1 MYLKGKTEVKEK
13 NKLKSNKLK
22 LMLKTIFTA
31 VILILILI
39 LVQINAL
46 AFTITGD
53 DITYIKEGEKK
64 EIKFTAPKG
73 YYLQISEVKS
83 ENDNVEIVSKKT
95 NKDNPKE
102 VTLEIL
108 GKKEGLSEVVMKML
122 YADTTTI
129 EDKVN
134 SKIRYLSVVIQTKN
148 EDSNKNTNQTSIEN
162 NENKSKENEEVVKQ
176 GNILDEGQSREIKQD
191 IAKTDNDKTN
201 QNDGNNKESK
211 ENNDNNNDKKE
222 IVDDFKKETKKI
234 NDKIKYIV
242 LTIIFLIIIIGSILL
257 KKKLKFINKKEKIKE
272 QKKDKNKGIIEKNN
286 NKINIKNKDKK

>member
-1 MYLKGKTEVKEK
+1 MYLKGKTEIKEK
-13 NKLKSNKLK
+13 NKLKSNILK
-22 LMLKTIFTA
+22 LMLKTISIS

-39 LVQINAL
+39 QINAL

-148 EDSNKNTNQTSIEN
+148 ENQNKNANQTSTEN
-162 NENKSKENEEVVKQ
+162 NENKNKENEEVVKQ
-176 GNILDEGQSREIKQD
+176 GNILDERQSKEIKQD
-191 IAKTDNDKTN
+191 IAKTDNDKN
-201 QNDGNNKESK
+201 NKNDENNKESK
-211 ENNDNNNDKKE
+211 ENNNNNDKKE
-222 IVDDFKKETKKI
+222 IEDNLKKETKKI
-234 NDKIKYIV
+234 NDNIKYIV
-242 LTIIFLIIIIGSILL
+242 LTITFLIIIIGSVLL
-257 KKKLKFINKKEKIKE
+257 KKKLNFINKKEKIKD
-272 QKKDKNKGIIEKNN
+272 QKKDKKEKIEKNK

>member
-31 VILILILI
+31 VILTLILI
-39 LVQINAL
+39 QINAL

-134 SKIRYLSVVIQTKN
+134 SKIRYLSVVIQTKDEN
-148 EDSNKNTNQTSIEN
+148 QNKNTNQTTTEN
-162 NENKSKENEEVVKQ
+162 NENKSREKEEVVKQ

-191 IAKTDNDKTN
+191 ITKTENDKNN
-201 QNDGNNKESK
+201 QNDEKNQESK
-211 ENNDNNNDKKE
+211 ENYDNNNDKKE
-222 IVDDFKKETKKI
+222 ISDNLKKETKKI

-257 KKKLKFINKKEKIKE
+257 KKKFNLINKKEKIKDK
-272 QKKDKNKGIIEKNN
+272 KKDKNR
-286 NKINIKNKDKK
+286 

>member
-1 MYLKGKTEVKEK
+1 MYLKGKTEIKEK
-13 NKLKSNKLK
+13 NKLKSNILK
-22 LMLKTIFTA
+22 LMLKTISIS

-39 LVQINAL
+39 QINAL

-134 SKIRYLSVVIQTKN
+134 SKIRYLSVVIQTKKEN
-148 EDSNKNTNQTSIEN
+148 QNKNANQTSTEN
-162 NENKSKENEEVVKQ
+162 NENKNKENEEVVKQ
-176 GNILDEGQSREIKQD
+176 GNILDERQSKEIKQD
-191 IAKTDNDKTN
+191 IAKTDNDKN
-201 QNDGNNKESK
+201 NKNDENNKESK
-211 ENNDNNNDKKE
+211 ENNNNNDKKE
-222 IVDDFKKETKKI
+222 IEDNLKKETKKI
-234 NDKIKYIV
+234 NDNIKYIV
-242 LTIIFLIIIIGSILL
+242 LTITFLIIIIGSVLL
-257 KKKLKFINKKEKIKE
+257 KKKLNFINKKEKIKD
-272 QKKDKNKGIIEKNN
+272 QKKDKKEKIEKNK

>member
-31 VILILILI
+31 VILTLILI
-39 LVQINAL
+39 QINAL

-201 QNDGNNKESK
+201 QNDEKNKEFK
-211 ENNDNNNDKKE
+211 ENYDNNNDKKE
-222 IVDDFKKETKKI
+222 ISDNLKKETKKI
-234 NDKIKYIV
+234 NDNIKYIV

-257 KKKLKFINKKEKIKE
+257 KKKLNFINKKEKIK
-272 QKKDKNKGIIEKNN
+272 DKNKGKIDKNN

>member
-31 VILILILI
+31 VILTLI

-102 VTLEIL
+102 VILEIL

-257 KKKLKFINKKEKIKE
+257 KKKLNFINKKEKIKDK
-272 QKKDKNKGIIEKNN
+272 KKDKNKGKIDKNN

>member
-1 MYLKGKTEVKEK
+1 MYLKGKIEVKEK

-31 VILILILI
+31 VILTLILI
-39 LVQINAL
+39 QINAL

-148 EDSNKNTNQTSIEN
+148 ENPNKNTNQTTT
-162 NENKSKENEEVVKQ
+162 ENKSKENEEVVKQ
-176 GNILDEGQSREIKQD
+176 GNILDERQSREIKQD
-191 IAKTDNDKTN
+191 ITKTDNDKNN
-201 QNDGNNKESK
+201 QNNGNNKETK

-222 IVDDFKKETKKI
+222 IVDNLKKETKKI
-234 NDKIKYIV
+234 NDNIKYIV

-257 KKKLKFINKKEKIKE
+257 KKKLNFINKKEKIKDK
-272 QKKDKNKGIIEKNN
+272 KKDKNKGKIKENN
-286 NKINIKNKDKK
+286 NKISIKNKEKK

>member
-22 LMLKTIFTA
+22 LMLKTIFIA
-31 VILILILI
+31 VILILI

-46 AFTITGD
+46 AFTISGD

-102 VTLEIL
+102 VILEIL

-148 EDSNKNTNQTSIEN
+148 EDSNKNTNQTSTEN

-176 GNILDEGQSREIKQD
+176 GNILDERQSREIKQD
-191 IAKTDNDKTN
+191 ITKTENDKNN
-201 QNDGNNKESK
+201 QNNGNNKESK
-211 ENNDNNNDKKE
+211 ENYDNNNDKKE
-222 IVDDFKKETKKI
+222 IEDNFKKETKKI

-257 KKKLKFINKKEKIKE
+257 KKKLNFINKKEKIKDK
-272 QKKDKNKGIIEKNN
+272 KKDKNKGKIDKNN

>member
-1 MYLKGKTEVKEK
+1 MYLKRKTEVKEK

-31 VILILILI
+31 VILTLI

-102 VTLEIL
+102 VILEIL

-148 EDSNKNTNQTSIEN
+148 ENQNKNTNQTTT
-162 NENKSKENEEVVKQ
+162 ENKSKENEEVVKQ
-176 GNILDEGQSREIKQD
+176 GNILDERQSREIKQD
-191 IAKTDNDKTN
+191 ITKTENDK
-201 QNDGNNKESK
+201 NNKNYKESK

-222 IVDDFKKETKKI
+222 IEDNFKKETKKI

-242 LTIIFLIIIIGSILL
+242 LTIIFLIIIIGSVLL
-257 KKKLKFINKKEKIKE
+257 KKKFNLINKKNKRQKE
-272 QKKDKNKGIIEKNN
+272 R
-286 NKINIKNKDKK
+286 

>member
-31 VILILILI
+31 VILTLILI
-39 LVQINAL
+39 QINAL

-102 VTLEIL
+102 VILEIL

-148 EDSNKNTNQTSIEN
+148 EDSNKNTNQTSTEN
-162 NENKSKENEEVVKQ
+162 NENKSREKEEVVKQ
-176 GNILDEGQSREIKQD
+176 GNILDERQSREIKQD

-201 QNDGNNKESK
+201 QNDEKNQESK
-211 ENNDNNNDKKE
+211 GNDNNNDKKE
-222 IVDDFKKETKKI
+222 IEDNFKKETKKI

-257 KKKLKFINKKEKIKE
+257 KKKFNLINKKNKRQKE
-272 QKKDKNKGIIEKNN
+272 R
-286 NKINIKNKDKK
+286 

>member
-31 VILILILI
+31 VILTLILI
-39 LVQINAL
+39 QINAL

-257 KKKLKFINKKEKIKE
+257 KKKLNFINKKEKIKDK
-272 QKKDKNKGIIEKNN
+272 KKDKNKEKIDKNN

>member
-31 VILILILI
+31 VILTLILI
-39 LVQINAL
+39 QINAL

-222 IVDDFKKETKKI
+222 IEDNFKKETKKI

-257 KKKLKFINKKEKIKE
+257 KKKLNFINKKEKIKGK
-272 QKKDKNKGIIEKNN
+272 KKDKNKGIIDKNN

>member
-22 LMLKTIFTA
+22 LMLKIIFTS
-31 VILILILI
+31 VILTLILI
-39 LVQINAL
+39 QINAL

-148 EDSNKNTNQTSIEN
+148 ENPNKNTNQTSTEN

-176 GNILDEGQSREIKQD
+176 GNILDERQSREIKQD
-191 IAKTDNDKTN
+191 ITKTDNDENN
-201 QNDGNNKESK
+201 QNNGNNKESK

-222 IVDDFKKETKKI
+222 ISDNLKKETKKI
-234 NDKIKYIV
+234 NDNIKYIV
-242 LTIIFLIIIIGSILL
+242 LTIIFLIVIIGSILL
-257 KKKLKFINKKEKIKE
+257 KKKLNFINKKDK
-272 QKKDKNKGIIEKNN
+272 KKDKNKGKIKENN
-286 NKINIKNKDKK
+286 NKISIKNKDKK

>member
-31 VILILILI
+31 VILTLILI
-39 LVQINAL
+39 QINAL

-102 VTLEIL
+102 VILEIL

-134 SKIRYLSVVIQTKN
+134 SKIRYLSVVIQAKDEN
-148 EDSNKNTNQTSIEN
+148 QNKNTNQTTTEN
-162 NENKSKENEEVVKQ
+162 NEKKSKENEEVVKQ
-176 GNILDEGQSREIKQD
+176 GNILDERQSREIKQD

-201 QNDGNNKESK
+201 QNDEKNQESK
-211 ENNDNNNDKKE
+211 GNDNNNDKKE
-222 IVDDFKKETKKI
+222 IEDNFKKETKKI

-257 KKKLKFINKKEKIKE
+257 KKKLNFINKKEKIKD
-272 QKKDKNKGIIEKNN
+272 KNKDKNKEKIDKNN

>member
-31 VILILILI
+31 VILTLILI
-39 LVQINAL
+39 QINAL

-148 EDSNKNTNQTSIEN
+148 EDSNKNTNQTSTEN

-191 IAKTDNDKTN
+191 IAKTDNDKNN
-201 QNDGNNKESK
+201 QNNGNNKESK

-222 IVDDFKKETKKI
+222 IVDNFKKETKKI

-257 KKKLKFINKKEKIKE
+257 KKKFNLINKKEKIKDK
-272 QKKDKNKGIIEKNN
+272 KKDKNKEKIDKNN

>member
-22 LMLKTIFTA
+22 LMLKIIFTA
-31 VILILILI
+31 VILTLILI
-39 LVQINAL
+39 QINAL

-122 YADTTTI
+122 YTDTTTI

-148 EDSNKNTNQTSIEN
+148 ENPNKNTNQTTTEN
-162 NENKSKENEEVVKQ
+162 NDNNSKENEEVVKQ
-176 GNILDEGQSREIKQD
+176 GNILDERQSREIKQD
-191 IAKTDNDKTN
+191 ITKTDNDENN
-201 QNDGNNKESK
+201 QNNGNNKETK
-211 ENNDNNNDKKE
+211 ENNGNNNDKKE
-222 IVDDFKKETKKI
+222 ISDNLKKETKKI
-234 NDKIKYIV
+234 NDNIKYIV

-257 KKKLKFINKKEKIKE
+257 KKKLNFINKKINKKDK
-272 QKKDKNKGIIEKNN
+272 KKDKNKGKIKENN
-286 NKINIKNKDKK
+286 NKISIKNKDKK

>member
-1 MYLKGKTEVKEK
+1 MYLKGKTEIKEK
-13 NKLKSNKLK
+13 NKLKSNILK
-22 LMLKTIFTA
+22 LMLKTISIS

-39 LVQINAL
+39 QINAL

-257 KKKLKFINKKEKIKE
+257 KKKLNFINKKEKIKDK
-272 QKKDKNKGIIEKNN
+272 KKDKNKGKIDKNN

>member
-22 LMLKTIFTA
+22 TIFTA
-31 VILILILI
+31 VILILI

-102 VTLEIL
+102 VILEIL

-148 EDSNKNTNQTSIEN
+148 EDSNKNTNQTSTEN
-162 NENKSKENEEVVKQ
+162 NENKSREKEEVVKQ

-191 IAKTDNDKTN
+191 IAKTDNDKNN
-201 QNDGNNKESK
+201 QNNGNNKESK

-222 IVDDFKKETKKI
+222 IVDNFKKETKKI

-257 KKKLKFINKKEKIKE
+257 KKKFNLINKKEKIK
-272 QKKDKNKGIIEKNN
+272 DKNKGKIDKNN

>member
-31 VILILILI
+31 VILTLILI
-39 LVQINAL
+39 QINAL

-257 KKKLKFINKKEKIKE
+257 KKKLNFINKKEKIKDK
-272 QKKDKNKGIIEKNN
+272 KKDKNKGKIDKNN

>member
-1 MYLKGKTEVKEK
+1 MYLKGKTEIKEK
-13 NKLKSNKLK
+13 NELKNNMLK
-22 LMLKTIFTA
+22 LMVKTIFTA
-31 VILILILI
+31 VILILI

-46 AFTITGD
+46 AFTISGD

-102 VTLEIL
+102 VILEIL

-134 SKIRYLSVVIQTKN
+134 SKIRYLSVVIQAKDEN
-148 EDSNKNTNQTSIEN
+148 QNKNTNQTTTEN

-176 GNILDEGQSREIKQD
+176 GNILDERQSREIKQD

-257 KKKLKFINKKEKIKE
+257 KKKLNFINKKEKIKDK
-272 QKKDKNKGIIEKNN
+272 KKDKNKGKIDKNN

>member
-22 LMLKTIFTA
+22 LILKTIFTA
-31 VILILILI
+31 VILILI

-102 VTLEIL
+102 VILEIL

-148 EDSNKNTNQTSIEN
+148 ENQNKNTNQTTT
-162 NENKSKENEEVVKQ
+162 ENKSKENEEVVKQ
-176 GNILDEGQSREIKQD
+176 GNILDERQSREIKQD
-191 IAKTDNDKTN
+191 IAKTDNDKNN
-201 QNDGNNKESK
+201 QNNGNNKESK

-222 IVDDFKKETKKI
+222 IVDNFKKETKKI

-257 KKKLKFINKKEKIKE
+257 KKKFNLINKKEKIKAK
-272 QKKDKNKGIIEKNN
+272 KKDKNKGKIDKNN

>member
-31 VILILILI
+31 IILILI

-134 SKIRYLSVVIQTKN
+134 SKIRYLSVVIQTKD
-148 EDSNKNTNQTSIEN
+148 EKQNKNTNQTTTEN

-176 GNILDEGQSREIKQD
+176 GNILDERQSREIKQD
-191 IAKTDNDKTN
+191 IAKTDNDKNN
-201 QNDGNNKESK
+201 QNNGNNKESK

-222 IVDDFKKETKKI
+222 IVDNFKKETKKI

-257 KKKLKFINKKEKIKE
+257 KKKFNLINKKEKIK
-272 QKKDKNKGIIEKNN
+272 DKNKGKIDKNN

>member
-1 MYLKGKTEVKEK
+1 MYLKGKTEIKEK
-13 NKLKSNKLK
+13 NKLKSNILK

-39 LVQINAL
+39 QINAL
-46 AFTITGD
+46 AFTISGD

-148 EDSNKNTNQTSIEN
+148 ENQNKNTNQTTTEN

-176 GNILDEGQSREIKQD
+176 GNILDERQSREIKQD
-191 IAKTDNDKTN
+191 ITKTDNDKNN
-201 QNDGNNKESK
+201 QNNGNNKESK

-222 IVDDFKKETKKI
+222 IVDNLKKETKKI
-234 NDKIKYIV
+234 NDNIKYIV
-242 LTIIFLIIIIGSILL
+242 LTIIFLIVIIGSILL
-257 KKKLKFINKKEKIKE
+257 KKKLNFINKKEKIKDK
-272 QKKDKNKGIIEKNN
+272 KKDKNKG
-286 NKINIKNKDKK
+286 KITIK

>member
-1 MYLKGKTEVKEK
+1 MYLKRKTELKEK

-31 VILILILI
+31 VILILIL
-39 LVQINAL
+39 VQINAL

-53 DITYIKEGEKK
+53 DIIYIKEGEKK

-102 VTLEIL
+102 VILEIL

-148 EDSNKNTNQTSIEN
+148 ENQNKNTNQTTTEN

-176 GNILDEGQSREIKQD
+176 GNILDERQSREIKQD
-191 IAKTDNDKTN
+191 IAKTDNDKNN
-201 QNDGNNKESK
+201 QNNGNNKESK

-222 IVDDFKKETKKI
+222 ISDNLKKETKKI
-234 NDKIKYIV
+234 NDNIKYIV

-257 KKKLKFINKKEKIKE
+257 KKKFNLINKKEKIKDK
-272 QKKDKNKGIIEKNN
+272 KKDKNKEKIDKNN

>member
-22 LMLKTIFTA
+22 LMLKIIFTA

-39 LVQINAL
+39 QINAL

-73 YYLQISEVKS
+73 YYLQISEVKL

-102 VTLEIL
+102 VILEIL

-148 EDSNKNTNQTSIEN
+148 ENKNANQTTTEN

-176 GNILDEGQSREIKQD
+176 GNILDERQSREIKQD
-191 IAKTDNDKTN
+191 ITKTDNDENN
-201 QNDGNNKESK
+201 QNNGNNKESK

-222 IVDDFKKETKKI
+222 ISDNLKKETKKI
-234 NDKIKYIV
+234 NDNIKYIV
-242 LTIIFLIIIIGSILL
+242 LTIIFLIVIIGSILL
-257 KKKLKFINKKEKIKE
+257 KKKLNFINKKDK
-272 QKKDKNKGIIEKNN
+272 KKDKNKGKIKENN
-286 NKINIKNKDKK
+286 NKISIKNKDKK

>member
-31 VILILILI
+31 VILTLILI
-39 LVQINAL
+39 QINAL

-102 VTLEIL
+102 VILEIL

-201 QNDGNNKESK
+201 QNDEKNKEFK
-211 ENNDNNNDKKE
+211 ENYDNNNDKKE
-222 IVDDFKKETKKI
+222 ISDNLKKETKKI
-234 NDKIKYIV
+234 NDNIKYIV

-257 KKKLKFINKKEKIKE
+257 KKKLNFINKKEKIKDK
-272 QKKDKNKGIIEKNN
+272 KKDKNKGKIDKNN

>member
-1 MYLKGKTEVKEK
+1 MYLKGKTEGKEK

-39 LVQINAL
+39 QINAL
-46 AFTITGD
+46 AFTISGD

-148 EDSNKNTNQTSIEN
+148 ENQNKNTNQTTTEN

-176 GNILDEGQSREIKQD
+176 GNILDERQSREIKQD
-191 IAKTDNDKTN
+191 ITKTDNDKNN
-201 QNDGNNKESK
+201 QNNGNNKESK

-222 IVDDFKKETKKI
+222 ISDNLKKETKKI
-234 NDKIKYIV
+234 NDNIKYIV
-242 LTIIFLIIIIGSILL
+242 LTIIFLIVIIGSILL
-257 KKKLKFINKKEKIKE
+257 KKKLNFINKKDK
-272 QKKDKNKGIIEKNN
+272 KKDKNKGKIKENN
-286 NKINIKNKDKK
+286 NKISIKNKDKK

>member
-1 MYLKGKTEVKEK
+1 MYLKGKTELKEK

-31 VILILILI
+31 VILTLILI
-39 LVQINAL
+39 QINAL

-257 KKKLKFINKKEKIKE
+257 KKKLNFINKKEKIKDK
-272 QKKDKNKGIIEKNN
+272 KKDKNKGKIDKNN

>member
-22 LMLKTIFTA
+22 LMLKIIFTA
-31 VILILILI
+31 VILTLILI
-39 LVQINAL
+39 QINAL

-134 SKIRYLSVVIQTKN
+134 SKIKYLSVVIQTKN
-148 EDSNKNTNQTSIEN
+148 ENPNKNTNQTSTEN

-176 GNILDEGQSREIKQD
+176 GNILDERQSREIKQD
-191 IAKTDNDKTN
+191 ITKTDNDENN
-201 QNDGNNKESK
+201 QNNGNNKESK

-222 IVDDFKKETKKI
+222 ISDNLKKETKKI
-234 NDKIKYIV
+234 NDNIKYIV

-257 KKKLKFINKKEKIKE
+257 KKKLNFINKKDK
-272 QKKDKNKGIIEKNN
+272 KKDKNKGKIKENN
-286 NKINIKNKDKK
+286 NKISIKNKDKK

>member
-22 LMLKTIFTA
+22 LMLKTIYTS
-31 VILILILI
+31 VILTLILI
-39 LVQINAL
+39 QINAL

-134 SKIRYLSVVIQTKN
+134 SKIRYLSVVIQTKDEN
-148 EDSNKNTNQTSIEN
+148 PNKETNQTTTEN
-162 NENKSKENEEVVKQ
+162 NENKNKENEEVVKQ
-176 GNILDEGQSREIKQD
+176 GNILDEKQSREIKQD
-191 IAKTDNDKTN
+191 IAKTDNDKN
-201 QNDGNNKESK
+201 NKNDENNKESK
-211 ENNDNNNDKKE
+211 ENNNNNDKKE
-222 IVDDFKKETKKI
+222 IEDNLKKETKKI
-234 NDKIKYIV
+234 NDNIKYIV
-242 LTIIFLIIIIGSILL
+242 LTITFLIIIIGSVLL
-257 KKKLKFINKKEKIKE
+257 KKKLNFINKKEKIKD
-272 QKKDKNKGIIEKNN
+272 QKKDKKEKIEKNK

>member
-22 LMLKTIFTA
+22 LMLKIIFTA
-31 VILILILI
+31 VILTLILI
-39 LVQINAL
+39 QINAL

-122 YADTTTI
+122 YTDTTTI

-148 EDSNKNTNQTSIEN
+148 ENPNKNTNQTTTEN

-176 GNILDEGQSREIKQD
+176 GNILDERQSREIKQD
-191 IAKTDNDKTN
+191 ITKTDNDENN
-201 QNDGNNKESK
+201 QNNGNNKETK
-211 ENNDNNNDKKE
+211 ENNGNNNDKKE
-222 IVDDFKKETKKI
+222 ISDNLKKETKKI
-234 NDKIKYIV
+234 NDNIKYIV

-257 KKKLKFINKKEKIKE
+257 KKKLNFINKKINKKDK
-272 QKKDKNKGIIEKNN
+272 KKDKNKGKIKENN
-286 NKINIKNKDKK
+286 NKISIKNKDKK

>member
-31 VILILILI
+31 VILTLILI
-39 LVQINAL
+39 QINAL

-162 NENKSKENEEVVKQ
+162 NENKSKEKEEVVKQ

-201 QNDGNNKESK
+201 QNDEKNQESK
-211 ENNDNNNDKKE
+211 GNDNNNDKKE
-222 IVDDFKKETKKI
+222 IEDNFKKETKKI
-234 NDKIKYIV
+234 NDNIKYIV

-257 KKKLKFINKKEKIKE
+257 KKKFNLINKKEKIKAK
-272 QKKDKNKGIIEKNN
+272 KKDKNKGKIDKNN

>member
-22 LMLKTIFTA
+22 LMLKIIFTA
-31 VILILILI
+31 VILTLILI
-39 LVQINAL
+39 QINAL

-122 YADTTTI
+122 YTNTTTI

-148 EDSNKNTNQTSIEN
+148 ENPNKNTNQTTTEN

-176 GNILDEGQSREIKQD
+176 GNILDERQSREIKQD
-191 IAKTDNDKTN
+191 ITKTDNDENN
-201 QNDGNNKESK
+201 QNNGNNKETK
-211 ENNDNNNDKKE
+211 ENNGNNNDKKE
-222 IVDDFKKETKKI
+222 ISDNLKKETKKI
-234 NDKIKYIV
+234 NDNIKYIV

-257 KKKLKFINKKEKIKE
+257 KKKLNFINKKINKKDK
-272 QKKDKNKGIIEKNN
+272 KKDKNKGKIKENN
-286 NKINIKNKDKK
+286 NKISIKNKDKK

>member
-22 LMLKTIFTA
+22 LILKTIFTA
-31 VILILILI
+31 VILILI

-102 VTLEIL
+102 VILEIL

-148 EDSNKNTNQTSIEN
+148 ENQNKNTNQTTT
-162 NENKSKENEEVVKQ
+162 ENKSKENEEVVKQ
-176 GNILDEGQSREIKQD
+176 GNILDERQSREIKQD
-191 IAKTDNDKTN
+191 IAKTDNDKNN
-201 QNDGNNKESK
+201 QNNGNNKESK

-222 IVDDFKKETKKI
+222 IVDNFKKETKKI

-257 KKKLKFINKKEKIKE
+257 KKKLNFINKKEKIKGK
-272 QKKDKNKGIIEKNN
+272 KKDKNKGIIDKNN

>member
-31 VILILILI
+31 VILILI

-102 VTLEIL
+102 VILEIL

-148 EDSNKNTNQTSIEN
+148 EDSNKNTNQTSTEN
-162 NENKSKENEEVVKQ
+162 NENKSREKEEVVKQ

-201 QNDGNNKESK
+201 QNDEKNKEFK
-211 ENNDNNNDKKE
+211 ENYDNNNDKKE
-222 IVDDFKKETKKI
+222 ISDNLKKETKKI
-234 NDKIKYIV
+234 NDNIKYIV

-257 KKKLKFINKKEKIKE
+257 KKKFNLINKKNKRQKE
-272 QKKDKNKGIIEKNN
+272 R
-286 NKINIKNKDKK
+286 

>member
-31 VILILILI
+31 VILTLILI
-39 LVQINAL
+39 QINAL

-257 KKKLKFINKKEKIKE
+257 KKKLNFINKKEKIKE
-272 QKKDKNKGIIEKNN
+272 QKKDKNKEKIEKNN
-286 NKINIKNKDKK
+286 KKINIKNKDKK

>member
-1 MYLKGKTEVKEK
+1 MYLKGKIEVKEK

-22 LMLKTIFTA
+22 LMLKAIFTA
-31 VILILILI
+31 VILTLILI
-39 LVQINAL
+39 QINAL

-134 SKIRYLSVVIQTKN
+134 SKIRYLSVVIQTKDEN
-148 EDSNKNTNQTSIEN
+148 PNKNINQTTTEN

-176 GNILDEGQSREIKQD
+176 GNILDERQSREIKQD
-191 IAKTDNDKTN
+191 ITKTDNDKNN
-201 QNDGNNKESK
+201 QNNGNNKESK

-222 IVDDFKKETKKI
+222 IVDNLKKETKKI
-234 NDKIKYIV
+234 NDNIKYIV

-257 KKKLKFINKKEKIKE
+257 KKKLNFINKKDK
-272 QKKDKNKGIIEKNN
+272 KKDKNKGKIKENN
-286 NKINIKNKDKK
+286 NKISIKNKDKK

>member
-1 MYLKGKTEVKEK
+1 MYLKGKTEIKEK
-13 NKLKSNKLK
+13 NELKNNMLK
-22 LMLKTIFTA
+22 LMVKTIFTA
-31 VILILILI
+31 VILILI

-46 AFTITGD
+46 AFTISGD

-102 VTLEIL
+102 VILEIL
-108 GKKEGLSEVVMKML
+108 GKNEGLSEVVMKML

-148 EDSNKNTNQTSIEN
+148 EDSNKNTNQTSTEN
-162 NENKSKENEEVVKQ
+162 NENKSREKEEVVKQ

-191 IAKTDNDKTN
+191 IAKTDNDKNN
-201 QNDGNNKESK
+201 QNNGNNKESK

-222 IVDDFKKETKKI
+222 IVDNFKKETKKI

-257 KKKLKFINKKEKIKE
+257 KKKFNLINKKEKIK
-272 QKKDKNKGIIEKNN
+272 DKNKGKIDKNN

>member
-31 VILILILI
+31 VILTLILI
-39 LVQINAL
+39 QINAL

-222 IVDDFKKETKKI
+222 IEDNFKKETKKI

-257 KKKLKFINKKEKIKE
+257 KKKLNFINKKEKIKDK
-272 QKKDKNKGIIEKNN
+272 KKDKNKGKIDKNN